1 MEATSAPPKQRDL
14 QNISINY
21 LVESCINES
30 KAKKVMEMMQEALD
44 EDAEPFDDLYADSD
58 LNENMFREMILNSN
72 LSFYTRITEAYS
84 RNPQVT
90 KKIIIENYTAI
101 IKDDTMRKQVQ
112 PTHAAMDP
120 RGAAPP
126 HQEAVPPRVLPEAR
140 QVDQLRQGGSGHHR
154 ESRPRSPRTSTGR
167 RGRRKSCRS

>member
-101 IKDDTMRKQVQ
+101 IKDDAMRKQVQ

-120 RGAAPP
+120 
-126 HQEAVPPRVLPEAR
+126 
-140 QVDQLRQGGSGHHR
+140 
-154 ESRPRSPRTSTGR
+154 
-167 RGRRKSCRS
+167 